1 MALPPGQQ
9 IQALFVSALFYGL
22 YLTTLF
28 HCLRWLIFTD
38 DGWKVRKRISWTL
51 LTVTIAIWALST
63 ISKVLEI
70 MNTIQVVVVDTEP
83 KSPPPGSIGSTT
95 ALPWMAVVIICANA
109 VWWHPKCSDA
119 NISTLL
125 ADAVLE
131 VNTSNLSY
139 LQIYRCWIIYDKS
152 KRVVAFPIFLWIGGL
167 MLTGLQAYWQ
177 IVQSASI
184 LGSWQP
190 INMKVGPGT
199 VLTPFWGST
208 IVLNGYA
215 TCKDDNDCFHVHLS
229 DCSCFF
235 MSAVMI
241 VRRIYLVS
249 SKAKA
254 STSVHTLRFTMRVLV
269 ESGALY
275 LAASIAH
282 FVVWWTPDSYAI
294 SIISNIN
301 LAVIGIAFNLI
312 LIRVAQRRV
321 EEDHAFETQGQRG
334 PISDIRFTPSISESK
349 GLVTIGYIGSPDAH
363 EHHPTASAEMV

>member
-1 MALPPGQQ
+1 MALPPGQEV
-9 IQALFVSALFYGL
+9 QAMFVLALFYGL
-22 YLTTLF
+22 YLSTLF

-38 DGWKVRKRISWTL
+38 EGWKVRKRISWTL

-63 ISKVLEI
+63 ISKVFDI
-70 MNTIQVVVVDTEP
+70 MNSINIVNDTKP

-95 ALPWMAVVIICANA
+95 TLPWMAVVIVSQFTSRNIPNFVLIECSNANLT
-109 VWWHPKCSDA
+109 
-119 NISTLL
+119 TLL

-131 VNTSNLSY
+131 VNASNLSY

-152 KRVVAFPIFLWIGGL
+152 QRVVAFPIFLWIGGL

-190 INMKVGPGT
+190 VNMELGPGT

-215 TCKDDNDCFHVHLS
+215 TF
-229 DCSCFF
+229 
-235 MSAVMI
+235 MI

-254 STSVHTLRFTMRVLV
+254 STSAHTLRFTMRVLV

-275 LAASIAH
+275 LATSIAH
-282 FVVWWTPDSYAI
+282 FVVWWTPNSYAI
-294 SIISNIN
+294 SLVSYIN
-301 LAVIGIAFNLI
+301 LSVIGIAFNLI

-321 EEDHAFETQGQRG
+321 EDDNAFKTHGQRG
-334 PISDIRFTPSISESK
+334 PISDIRFSSPINESK
-349 GLVTIGYIGSPDAH
+349 GLDTTGYIGSVNMELTEAH
-363 EHHPTASAEMV
+363 ESHPTASTEMV